1 MKFAVGAAA
10 AVIVAASTTSASIFS
25 PISSTGLART
35 SNLFGVTSTTRTEH
49 SLISSAISRVPR
61 GGARLMGE
69 EDDAPEEQEVL
80 YLPGL
85 LNASVQRKGV
95 RHYFLLLS
103 RFSLRHALLCSRL
116 IILL

>member
-1 MKFAVGAAA
+1 LG
-10 AVIVAASTTSASIFS
+10 
-25 PISSTGLART
+25 RT
-35 SNLFGVTSTTRTEH
+35 SNLFGVTSTTRSEH

-69 EDDAPEEQEVL
+69 EDEEPQAQEVL

-95 RHYFLLLS
+95 RHLFFVLS
-103 RFSLRHALLCSRL
+103 RFSLRHALLRSKL
-116 IILL
+116 IIIL